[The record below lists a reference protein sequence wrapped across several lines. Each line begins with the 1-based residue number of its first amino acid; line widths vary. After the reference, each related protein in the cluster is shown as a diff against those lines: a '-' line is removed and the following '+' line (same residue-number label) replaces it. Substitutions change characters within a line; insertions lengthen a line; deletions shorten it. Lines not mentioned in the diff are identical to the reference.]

1 MYIFAQIGICSS
13 PQSQD
18 LIIAI
23 QWENICMV
31 KKFPQ
36 AIRIFF
42 FRWDSFF
49 SIFYFFRA
57 TCKLPLLPALQ
68 IPMEKLGTI
77 RRITL
82 PCILKVFSKL
92 SCVQSTRYDTGDS
105 ELGCLYFGESSK
117 TWDEAKTACE
127 ATGVGHIAEAPTE
140 AKVIILLQIFACPV
154 SIFHRQ
160 SVLYLLVGR
169 HH

>member
-1 MYIFAQIGICSS
+1 
-13 PQSQD
+13 
-18 LIIAI
+18 
-23 QWENICMV
+23 
-31 KKFPQ
+31 
-36 AIRIFF
+36 
-42 FRWDSFF
+42 
-49 SIFYFFRA
+49 
-57 TCKLPLLPALQ
+57 
-68 IPMEKLGTI
+68 MEKLGTI

-82 PCILKVFSKL
+82 PCILKVFFKL
-92 SCVQSTRYDTGDS
+92 SYVQSTRYDTGDS

-160 SVLYLLVGR
+160 SVL
-169 HH
+169 